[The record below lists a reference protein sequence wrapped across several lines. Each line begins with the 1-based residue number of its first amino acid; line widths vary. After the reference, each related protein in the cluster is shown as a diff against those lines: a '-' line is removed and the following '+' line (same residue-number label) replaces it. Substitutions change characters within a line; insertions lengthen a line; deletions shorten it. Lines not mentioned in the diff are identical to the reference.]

1 MDNFANNIGPMLN
14 AYPDS
19 IGGTLHDIVDLL
31 QRPELAGA
39 FTSFYILPSLF
50 NTDLDRGF
58 SVIDYGL
65 NKLMAQKED
74 LEALDALGID
84 LKLDFIPNHASVLSP
99 QFQDILKNGR
109 SSRYKDFFIDWN
121 EFWKGHGTMTENG
134 WILPNP
140 ELISG
145 MFFRKPGL
153 PILMVR
159 MPDGEEVPYWN
170 TFYQEVIYSHID
182 EQELV
187 QEYGIQYELAK
198 ILAAQANAA
207 IDAGS
212 KPSELELGRWNEYRA
227 QVSAC
232 LEKKR
237 RYLGQMDLN
246 IQSPLVWEYYEQ
258 VLAKLAAYGAK
269 IVRLDAFAYAP
280 KAVGERNFLNE
291 PGTWQLLSRLAGL
304 AGPHSISLLPEIH
317 AGYAEKTYEKIAQ
330 KGYMV
335 YDFFLPGLVLHA
347 LEERDGTLLAAW
359 ANEQL
364 CKGIHL
370 SLIHI

>member
-1 MDNFANNIGPMLN
+1 
-14 AYPDS
+14 
-19 IGGTLHDIVDLL
+19 
-31 QRPELAGA
+31 
-39 FTSFYILPSLF
+39 
-50 NTDLDRGF
+50 
-58 SVIDYGL
+58 
-65 NKLMAQKED
+65 
-74 LEALDALGID
+74 
-84 LKLDFIPNHASVLSP
+84 
-99 QFQDILKNGR
+99 
-109 SSRYKDFFIDWN
+109 
-121 EFWKGHGTMTENG
+121 MTENG

-232 LEKKR
+232 LEKKASVSRPDGSEHSVSSRLGILRTGIGKAGCLR
-237 RYLGQMDLN
+237 RQNRAFGRLCLCS
-246 IQSPLVWEYYEQ
+246 QSSWRTQ
-258 VLAKLAAYGAK
+258 FSQRAGHLAAAQPAGWAGWPPQH
-269 IVRLDAFAYAP
+269 LAP
-280 KAVGERNFLNE
+280 AGD
-291 PGTWQLLSRLAGL
+291 SRGICGKDLR
-304 AGPHSISLLPEIH
+304 
-317 AGYAEKTYEKIAQ
+317 KIAQ

-364 CKGIHL
+364 CKGIHCVNML
-370 SLIHI
+370 GCHDGIPLLDLKGLLPDEQIQKLIDTVVARGGYIKNLHGQKNVYYQINATYYSALGEDDRKMLLARALQLFMPGKPQIWYLDLLQAKTTTRR